1 MNIKPYEIAQGS
13 EVGGVKERG
22 GEAVAPQWS
31 GSVSRLWIAHLPPC
45 RAEPRT
51 WRRQKRLVSMDWR
64 DGYDFGD
71 D

>member
-1 MNIKPYEIAQGS
+1 MNIKLYEIAQRN
-13 EVGGVKERG
+13 EVAGVKERD

-31 GSVSRLWIAHLPPC
+31 GSVSRLSIVRLPDC

-51 WRRQKRLVSMDWR
+51 WQKQKRLVGMNWR
-64 DGYDFGD
+64 HGYDFGD